1 MRLTPRTFA
10 IQAAVSLSLH
20 KIAFVQVVL
29 KPDVQGCWSDA
40 GKRAGHD
47 ECSSDEAATKPVEL
61 AVYCWRRRVTTQQE
75 RPQWV
80 RTLTATGR
88 PWLTLAL
95 VCALFSLHAEF
106 RSAFWQT
113 SYLPT
118 LLQQSARNI
127 VLAVG
132 MSFVILT
139 GGIDLSVGSVLGLC
153 GVALA
158 MGLKGSLPR
167 WLAFVVALPFAVL
180 VSWQIWRNGACLPD
194 GTRRVVAALGF
205 GVVFAVGGLLVAQG
219 AAGGL
224 RVEGAILLAL
234 LVGAACGLVNG
245 LVVSIGRVPSFVVTL
260 GMLSAARG
268 LTLYATDGNSVPCA
282 YPRLMTLGQ
291 GNPLV
296 IITLLVVAAGT
307 ILLNHTRAGR
317 NILAIGGNEQASYLT
332 GVDVVR
338 YKTLAYMLAGSA
350 AAVAALLAVAKFG
363 TASTD
368 AGSGAELEAIAAV
381 VIGGTS
387 LSGGQGSIIGALVG
401 ALTITVIE
409 AGLVLVG
416 IKDTLQP
423 VILGGVIVLTVFVD
437 QLRRRQ

>member
-1 MRLTPRTFA
+1 
-10 IQAAVSLSLH
+10 
-20 KIAFVQVVL
+20 
-29 KPDVQGCWSDA
+29 
-40 GKRAGHD
+40 
-47 ECSSDEAATKPVEL
+47 
-61 AVYCWRRRVTTQQE
+61 VTTSLE
-75 RPQWV
+75 RPQWI
-80 RTLTATGR
+80 RTLAAAGR

-95 VCALFSLHAEF
+95 VCGLFSLSAEF

-139 GGIDLSVGSVLGLC
+139 GGIDLSVGSVLALC
-153 GVALA
+153 GVSLA
-158 MGLKGSLPR
+158 MGLKGELPT
-167 WLAFVVALPFAVL
+167 WLAFLAALPIAVL
-180 VSWQIWRNGACLPD
+180 AAWQAWRASARLDAAPRNAVSML
-194 GTRRVVAALGF
+194 TFVAVL
-205 GVVFAVGGLLVAQG
+205 AVCGILVAHG

-224 RVEGAILLAL
+224 RVEGAIVLAL
-234 LVGAACGLVNG
+234 LIGMACGLING
-245 LVVSIGRVPSFVVTL
+245 LVVSLGRVPSFVVTL

-268 LTLYATDGNSVPCA
+268 LTLYATDGNSIPAA
-282 YPRLMTLGQ
+282 YPRLMALGQ

-296 IITLLVVAAGT
+296 VITLLVVVAGA
-307 ILLNHTRAGR
+307 ILLNRTRAGR
-317 NILAIGGNEQASYLT
+317 NILAIGGNEQASFLT
-332 GVDVVR
+332 GVDVPR
-338 YKTLAYMLAGSA
+338 YKTLVYMLGGLTA
-350 AAVAALLAVAKFG
+350 AIAALLATAKFG

-368 AGSGAELEAIAAV
+368 AGNGAELEAIAAV

-387 LSGGQGSIIGALVG
+387 LSGGQGSIVGALVG

-437 QLRRRQ
+437 QLRRKSRG